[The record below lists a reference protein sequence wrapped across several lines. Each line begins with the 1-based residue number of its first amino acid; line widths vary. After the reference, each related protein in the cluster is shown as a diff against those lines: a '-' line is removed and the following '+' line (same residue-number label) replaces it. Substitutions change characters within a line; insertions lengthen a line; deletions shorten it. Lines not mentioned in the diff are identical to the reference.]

1 MSYRVGTQCVETQ
14 LSADDLILSQ
24 QPPVLTADGQLV
36 RPVRKADG
44 WYWQNQKIQLS
55 HPPCDEMAQMQSGM
69 QYGGLLVLLA
79 VVIFGFRSVIHL
91 IKSLTSVGAHD
102 DS

>member
-1 MSYRVGTQCVETQ
+1 MSYRVGSQCVETQ
-14 LSADDLILSQ
+14 LAADDLILSQ
-24 QPPVLTADGQLV
+24 QPPTLTADGQLI

-44 WYWQNQKIQLS
+44 WYFNQHKIELS

-69 QYGGLLVLLA
+69 QYGSLLILLA

-91 IKSLTSVGAHD
+91 IKSLTSVGARD
-102 DS
+102 DN